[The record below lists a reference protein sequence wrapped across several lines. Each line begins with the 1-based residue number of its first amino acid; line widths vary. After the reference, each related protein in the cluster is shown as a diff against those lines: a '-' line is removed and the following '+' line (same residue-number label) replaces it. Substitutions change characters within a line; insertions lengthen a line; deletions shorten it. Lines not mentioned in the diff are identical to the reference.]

1 MELLKLLGIVIVIAG
16 FALKLDSILVILVAA
31 VVTALVGGLGPV
43 TLLETLGSTFV
54 ANRSMAIFIIVMLV
68 TGTLERNGL
77 REAAAAL
84 IGKFKGATSG
94 LVIGIYGVMR
104 SIFAAFNVGF
114 GGVAGF
120 VRPVIM
126 PMAEG
131 AIVAQGY
138 EPNEEHVEELKG
150 MASGMENITWFFGQ
164 VLFVGGSGGLLV
176 QSTLSG
182 RRRTRTP
189 KEVFSALRI
198 RNQKTDGSHA
208 NRPFCAK
215 RRRNRS
221 IQERVK
227 AFKTD
232 AYLSE
237 GSAFSSK
244 AEADA
249 AIRSEAI
256 ARARAKAAHP
266 RRPCRVGNRYVE
278 IAAPHGASPIETCR
292 CRRRDTDR
300 DFAAALAAK
309 RQIRRCHPLAGR
321 DAAGSQYGRSP
332 DTAPPAVRDRTGRF

>member
-131 AIVAQGY
+131 AIVAQG
-138 EPNEEHVEELKG
+138 NEEHVEELKG

-176 QSTLSG
+176 QSTLAG
-182 RRRTRTP
+182 LGI
-189 KEVFSALRI
+189 EVELAQL
-198 RNQKTDGSHA
+198 
-208 NRPFCAK
+208 
-215 RRRNRS
+215 
-221 IQERVK
+221 
-227 AFKTD
+227 
-232 AYLSE
+232 
-237 GSAFSSK
+237 
-244 AEADA
+244 A
-249 AIRSEAI
+249 AIEIPVCIIATVVAI
-256 ARARAKAAHP
+256 
-266 RRPCRVGNRYVE
+266 VFYV
-278 IAAPHGASPIETCR
+278 IK
-292 CRRRDTDR
+292 DR
-300 DFAAALAAK
+300 K
-309 RQIRRCHPLAGR
+309 MIQK
-321 DAAGSQYGRSP
+321 YYK
-332 DTAPPAVRDRTGRF
+332 

>member
-31 VVTALVGGLGPV
+31 VVTAIDGGLGPV
-43 TLLETLGSTFV
+43 TLLETLGGTFV

-94 LVIGIYGVMR
+94 LVIGLYCIMR

-138 EPNEEHVEELKG
+138 EPNEEHLEELKG
-150 MASGMENITWFFGQ
+150 MAAGMENITWFFGQ

-176 QSTLSG
+176 QSTLAG
-182 RRRTRTP
+182 LGI
-189 KEVFSALRI
+189 EVELAQL
-198 RNQKTDGSHA
+198 
-208 NRPFCAK
+208 
-215 RRRNRS
+215 
-221 IQERVK
+221 
-227 AFKTD
+227 
-232 AYLSE
+232 
-237 GSAFSSK
+237 
-244 AEADA
+244 A
-249 AIRSEAI
+249 AIEIPVCVIATIVAI
-256 ARARAKAAHP
+256 VFYLIK
-266 RRPCRVGNRYVE
+266 
-278 IAAPHGASPIETCR
+278 
-292 CRRRDTDR
+292 DR
-300 DFAAALAAK
+300 K
-309 RQIRRCHPLAGR
+309 MVKKYYQ
-321 DAAGSQYGRSP
+321 
-332 DTAPPAVRDRTGRF
+332 

>member
-94 LVIGIYGVMR
+94 
-104 SIFAAFNVGF
+104 F

-176 QSTLSG
+176 QSTLAG
-182 RRRTRTP
+182 LGI
-189 KEVFSALRI
+189 EVELAQL
-198 RNQKTDGSHA
+198 
-208 NRPFCAK
+208 
-215 RRRNRS
+215 
-221 IQERVK
+221 
-227 AFKTD
+227 
-232 AYLSE
+232 
-237 GSAFSSK
+237 
-244 AEADA
+244 A
-249 AIRSEAI
+249 AIEIPVCIIATVVAI
-256 ARARAKAAHP
+256 
-266 RRPCRVGNRYVE
+266 VFYV
-278 IAAPHGASPIETCR
+278 IK
-292 CRRRDTDR
+292 DR
-300 DFAAALAAK
+300 K
-309 RQIRRCHPLAGR
+309 MIQK
-321 DAAGSQYGRSP
+321 YYK
-332 DTAPPAVRDRTGRF
+332 

>member
-43 TLLETLGSTFV
+43 TLLETLG
-54 ANRSMAIFIIVMLV
+54 IFIIVMLV

-104 SIFAAFNVGF
+104 SVFAAFNVGF

-176 QSTLSG
+176 QSTLAG
-182 RRRTRTP
+182 LGI
-189 KEVFSALRI
+189 EVELAQL
-198 RNQKTDGSHA
+198 
-208 NRPFCAK
+208 
-215 RRRNRS
+215 
-221 IQERVK
+221 
-227 AFKTD
+227 
-232 AYLSE
+232 
-237 GSAFSSK
+237 
-244 AEADA
+244 A
-249 AIRSEAI
+249 AIEIPVCIIATVVAI
-256 ARARAKAAHP
+256 
-266 RRPCRVGNRYVE
+266 VFYV
-278 IAAPHGASPIETCR
+278 IK
-292 CRRRDTDR
+292 DR
-300 DFAAALAAK
+300 K
-309 RQIRRCHPLAGR
+309 MIQK
-321 DAAGSQYGRSP
+321 YYK
-332 DTAPPAVRDRTGRF
+332 